1 MTTANEL
8 PGFDGC
14 IDMYL
19 TAYEQHGTEPFTP
32 DRLDLDLAADEY
44 QRLLELAVAYGL
56 LEFDGTSYNVRCEPD
71 APADRWQSV
80 VTARMTR
87 IQRAIP
93 DRAGTDERSDAGDT
107 EELTYDGG
115 SFAGVFVTES
125 DDFDAVADTV
135 ASVPDD
141 YDGIVLR
148 SPAALANE
156 VQRFADRLCDQSE
169 VSETPL
175 SVPFEKESSDV
186 VGDDKDDLEFRL
198 VLNPV

>member
-8 PGFDGC
+8 PEFDSC

-32 DRLDLDLAADEY
+32 DRLDLDLTADEY

-56 LEFDGTSYNVRCEPD
+56 LEFDGMSYNVRCAPD

-93 DRAGTDERSDAGDT
+93 DHAGTGEYSDAGDT
-107 EELTYDGG
+107 EKLTYDGG

-125 DDFDAVADTV
+125 DDFDAVADAV
-135 ASVPDD
+135 ASVSDD
-141 YDGIVLR
+141 HDGVVLR

-156 VQRFADRLCDQSE
+156 AQRFADRLCERSE
-169 VSETPL
+169 ASKTPL
-175 SVPFEKESSDV
+175 SVPFEKESSDII
-186 VGDDKDDLEFRL
+186 GDSKDDLEFRL
-198 VLNPV
+198 VLSRV